1 MSAGHPSVLLVVEQL
16 RRAVPGGIGTYT
28 RGLLGGIRACKGEER
43 FAFALHA
50 SHAEPDPLAE
60 LGLPMRA
67 VHLDSRVLTRGW
79 DLGLIRAPGGFD
91 VVHGV
96 SLATPAARDGERLA
110 VMVHD
115 LAWRSHPGSTTRRGR
130 RWHEAALRRALRRA
144 DAFVVPSEAV
154 GAALASAGADRA
166 AVRVIA
172 EGADHLP
179 APDRTGAAAT
189 LRACGVEGPYLLTVS
204 TLEPR
209 KNLARLLDAYRE
221 ARRELP
227 EAMPL
232 VVAGPTGW
240 GDTGAD
246 LGEAEGVVGIGRVGG
261 ATLSGLYAGAAAFV
275 YVPLAEGFGL
285 PPLEAMAAGAPVV
298 VSSAVPSV
306 TEAPGEPPA
315 LVVDPIDVPAIAAAL
330 VRVVGDAELA
340 RSLVARGRALVGER
354 TWEATA
360 RAHLELWEALA

>member
-1 MSAGHPSVLLVVEQL
+1 MSTSHPSVLLVVEQL

-28 RGLLGGIRACKGEER
+28 RGLLGGLRRCRDDDR
-43 FAFALHA
+43 FTFELHA
-50 SHAEPDPLAE
+50 SHVEPDPLAD

-67 VHLDSRVLTRGW
+67 VHLDSRVLTRAW
-79 DLGLIRAPGGFD
+79 DLGLMRAPAGFD

-96 SLATPAARDGERLA
+96 SLASPAPRERERLV

-115 LAWRSHPGSTTRRGR
+115 LAWRSHPESTTRRGR

-144 DAFVVPSEAV
+144 AAFVVPSAAV
-154 GAALASAGADRA
+154 RADLVAAGADA
-166 AVRVIA
+166 TKVRVIA

-179 APDRTGAAAT
+179 EPDRPGASAA

-209 KNLARLLDAYRE
+209 KNLGRLLQAYRA
-221 ARRELP
+221 ARPSLP
-227 EAMPL
+227 AAMPL

-240 GDTGAD
+240 GDAGA
-246 LGEAEGVVGIGRVGG
+246 GIVQGEGVVAVGHVG
-261 ATLSGLYAGAAAFV
+261 AATLSGLYAGAAAFV

-285 PPLEAMAAGAPVV
+285 PPLEAMAAGTPVGA
-298 VSSAVPSV
+298 SSAVPSV
-306 TEAPGEPPA
+306 TEAQGEPPA
-315 LVVDPIDVPAIAAAL
+315 LVVDAADVAGIATAL
-330 VRVVGDAELA
+330 GRVAGDRELA
-340 RSLVARGRALVGER
+340 GSLVARGATLARAR

-360 RAHLELWEALA
+360 RAHLELWGELA